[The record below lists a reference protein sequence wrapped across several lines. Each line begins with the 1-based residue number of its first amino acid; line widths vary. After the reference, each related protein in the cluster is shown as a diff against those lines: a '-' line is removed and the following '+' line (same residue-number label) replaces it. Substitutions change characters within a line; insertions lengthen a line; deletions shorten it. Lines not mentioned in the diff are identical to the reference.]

1 MENDSIKLLLECNSG
16 IKMGVS
22 AIDLVLPYVKNKN
35 LKQMLNECKDEHAVL
50 GDATHR
56 MLLRHGSDTKDAH
69 PVIRFMSDMKVR
81 TKMIS
86 PSEEKIADVMTDGC
100 DMGIKSLNKY
110 LNQYKRADTDS
121 REIAEKLIKI
131 EDSLE
136 RGLRSYL

>member
-1 MENDSIKLLLECNSG
+1 
-16 IKMGVS
+16 
-22 AIDLVLPYVKNKN
+22 
-35 LKQMLNECKDEHAVL
+35 MLNECKDEHAVL